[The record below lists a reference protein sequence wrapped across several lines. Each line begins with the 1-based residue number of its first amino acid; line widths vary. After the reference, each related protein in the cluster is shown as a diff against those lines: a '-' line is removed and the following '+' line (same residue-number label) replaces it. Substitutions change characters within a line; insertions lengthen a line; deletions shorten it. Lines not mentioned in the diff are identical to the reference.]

1 MGQWCSLSCLLEV
14 EESKAGSLLSLW
26 VGLVLTGWEP
36 FAWVPWGVYIGLPPR
51 GTIVIRPGVG
61 PGCKSLWW
69 PASPPA
75 AGARRLVGP
84 ADSSATEP
92 TGRPRR
98 SRVLSAAD
106 HCSRDANDAGSVK
119 GAWLQPRRL
128 AGNYCSHSVSRL
140 VNGVWAPRKRRADC
154 WGPTSLRSDW
164 WGSSHLSSS
173 HCRWGPSS
181 LGRTDRPSWE
191 QGSACLW

>member
-1 MGQWCSLSCLLEV
+1 MLEV
-14 EESKAGSLLSLW
+14 GESRASSLLSLC
-26 VGLVLTGWEP
+26 VCLGLTGWEP

-51 GTIVIRPGVG
+51 GTMVIWPGVG
-61 PGCKSLWW
+61 PGCQCLWS

-84 ADSSATEP
+84 ADWSGTEP

-106 HCSRDANDAGSVK
+106 HCSRDANDAGSVR

-128 AGNYCSHSVSRL
+128 AGDYCSHSASRL
-140 VNGVWAPRKRRADC
+140 VNGAWVPRKGRADC
-154 WGPTSLRSDW
+154 WGPTSLGSDW
-164 WGSSHLSSS
+164 WGSSRL
-173 HCRWGPSS
+173 P
-181 LGRTDRPSWE
+181 
-191 QGSACLW
+191 GSR